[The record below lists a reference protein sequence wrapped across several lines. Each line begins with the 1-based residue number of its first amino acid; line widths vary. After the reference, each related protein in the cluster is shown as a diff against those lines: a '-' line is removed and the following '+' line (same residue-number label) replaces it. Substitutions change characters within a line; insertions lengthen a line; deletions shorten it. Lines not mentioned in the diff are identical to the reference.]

1 MKWDRQETLRFI
13 GTLGLALLVGGYL
26 RYTVQG
32 ELLLTSKILMI
43 AGGAVFVGALAFGFR
58 EVVGFF
64 SGRSAKLG
72 TNVATLVVS
81 VVAILGFLNFL
92 GYRHHKRF
100 DFTSEKLYTL
110 SDQSKRVVS

>member
-26 RYTVQG
+26 RYSYEG

-43 AGGAVFVGALAFGFR
+43 AGGVVFVGALAFGFR

-72 TNVATLVVS
+72 TNVATLIVS
-81 VVAILGFLNFL
+81 VIAILGFLNFL
-92 GYRHHKRF
+92 GSGT
-100 DFTSEKLYTL
+100 TSASTSPPKSSTRSPTSPSE
-110 SDQSKRVVS
+110 S

>member
-43 AGGAVFVGALAFGFR
+43 AGGAVFVGCL
-58 EVVGFF
+58 
-64 SGRSAKLG
+64 
-72 TNVATLVVS
+72 
-81 VVAILGFLNFL
+81 
-92 GYRHHKRF
+92 
-100 DFTSEKLYTL
+100 LYT
-110 SDQSKRVVS
+110 SRCV